1 MSENAASEHFRI
13 AFEHAPIGLAIMG
26 IREPD
31 RGRFLHTNPA
41 LARMLG
47 CEPGDLDGL
56 LAREVSH
63 PDDVDLDA
71 QILDAAPDRTK
82 HVEKRYMHR
91 DGRSIW
97 TLISATEAPSVDGV
111 EPRYCVAQV
120 VDISERKRIEAQ
132 LRYLADHDS
141 LTGLLNRR
149 SFENELVA
157 RLERVRTSGSH
168 GALLVL
174 DLDGFKFVNDRF
186 GHAAGDEL
194 IVKMA
199 VLLKQCARADD
210 TLARLG
216 GDEFAILAFDCT
228 PAAAVVLAERILAL
242 VRSRGIVVS
251 PHATARVTASVGIV
265 TLDPSSDASADELA
279 LAADTAMYR
288 AKANGRNGY
297 AIHAPEPSGRLPRVE
312 RRSSEHDSWFDRL
325 RRALDEDRF
334 VLHAQPVVPI
344 CAEGLDHY
352 ELLLRL
358 RGDGDELLPPGAF
371 LLNAARFDL
380 IGEVDRWVLGQAAR
394 LLRSHAAAGHELSLA
409 VNLSGK
415 TLDDLEL
422 AGELADVLQA
432 YPVPPGRLAIEVTE
446 TAAIVNIDSAR
457 ELARRL
463 HTLGCRLALAD
474 FGAGLAS
481 FYYLKHLQ
489 FDYLKI
495 DGEFVNGLVSG
506 GVDRLVVEAIVGIA
520 RGLGMQTVAESVGD
534 AATVVLLRRLGVD
547 YGQGFHLGRPG
558 PLEAVLPP
566 LARPAGESILQ

>member
-1 MSENAASEHFRI
+1 MSKDEAGEHFRI

-47 CEPGDLDGL
+47 REPGDLDGV

-63 PDDVDLDA
+63 PDDVDVDAQLLDA
-71 QILDAAPDRTK
+71 VPDRAE
-82 HVEKRYMHR
+82 HVEKRYIHR
-91 DGRSIW
+91 DGRPIW
-97 TLISATEAPSVDGV
+97 TLISATEAPSADGS
-111 EPRYCVAQV
+111 ESEYCVAQV
-120 VDISERKRIEAQ
+120 VDISERKRTEAQ

-157 RLERVRTSGSH
+157 RLERVRTSGSNS
-168 GALLVL
+168 ALLVL

-186 GHAAGDEL
+186 GHAVGDEL
-194 IVKMA
+194 IIKMA
-199 VLLKQCARADD
+199 VLLRQCARTGDM
-210 TLARLG
+210 LARLG
-216 GDEFAILAFDCT
+216 GDEFAILAHDCT
-228 PAAAVVLAERILAL
+228 PAAAVALAERILAL
-242 VRSRGIVVS
+242 VRTRGTVVS
-251 PHATARVTASVGIV
+251 PEATARVTASVGIV
-265 TLDPSSDASADELA
+265 TLDPCSDASADELA

-288 AKANGRNGY
+288 AKADGRNGY
-297 AIHAPEPSGRLPRVE
+297 AMHESAATARPGTSE
-312 RRSSEHDSWFDRL
+312 RRPSQHDSWFARL
-325 RRALDEDRF
+325 RQALDEDRF

-344 CAEGLDHY
+344 CAEGPDRY

-358 RGDGDELLPPGAF
+358 RGDDGELLPPGAF
-371 LLNAARFDL
+371 LLNAERFEL
-380 IGEVDRWVLGQAAR
+380 IGEIDRWVLGQAAR
-394 LLRSHAAAGHELSLA
+394 LLRTHIAAGNELNLA

-422 AGELADVLQA
+422 AGELAEILEDH
-432 YPVPPGRLAIEVTE
+432 PVPAGCLSIEVTE
-446 TAAIVNIDSAR
+446 TAAVINVDSAR
-457 ELARRL
+457 DLARKL
-463 HTLGCRLALAD
+463 HTLGCRFALAD

-481 FYYLKHLQ
+481 FHYLRHLE

-495 DGEFVNGLVSG
+495 DGEFIAGLISG
-506 GVDRLVVEAIVGIA
+506 GVDRLVVEAVVGIA

-534 AATVVLLRRLGVD
+534 AATVTLLRRLGVD

-558 PLEAVLPP
+558 PLEEVLPP
-566 LARPAGESILQ
+566 MSRAILR